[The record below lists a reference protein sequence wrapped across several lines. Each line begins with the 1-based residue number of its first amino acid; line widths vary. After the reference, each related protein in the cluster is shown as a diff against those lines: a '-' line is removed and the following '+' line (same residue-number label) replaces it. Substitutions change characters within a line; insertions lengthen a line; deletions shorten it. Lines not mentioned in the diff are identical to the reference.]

1 MKLMK
6 LTTVIILSFIL
17 SSCGKSNDGDWFL
30 DYSKTFG
37 TTEEEI
43 KKVEGGAFA
52 VALIGHLIDTVTI
65 KGESLNVYDS
75 DKKLISK
82 CLIKKLNEKNGVEC
96 ESQIENEKTKK
107 SNLTLVSENDVLK
120 FIDEDKKMDLH
131 LTKTKQNPK
140 ELYKN
145 LFEDKNTAVQPTE
158 QNIATTIEAT
168 LKSYSMGDN
177 QWLTVTDS
185 NGKEIN
191 GLCWDDT
198 FCNELDENTFA
209 KKYGGKKARILLT
222 QGKPMDYGGG
232 EAPDSP
238 AFTKIEILSK

>member
-1 MKLMK
+1 MNLIK
-6 LTTVIILSFIL
+6 LTTIIILSAVL

-30 DYSKTFG
+30 DYKKSFG
-37 TTEEEI
+37 TTEEEL
-43 KKVEGGAFA
+43 KKIEGGIFA
-52 VALIGHLIDTVTI
+52 VAIIGKFIDTVSI
-65 KGESLNVYDS
+65 KGNSLEIKDE
-75 DKKLISK
+75 DKKIISK
-82 CLIKKLNEKNGVEC
+82 CVINKINEQNGVEC
-96 ESQIENEKTKK
+96 TSQIENNNSKK
-107 SNLTLVSENDVLK
+107 VSLTLLLEDDVLK
-120 FIDEDKKMDLH
+120 IQDDEKKLNLY
-131 LTKTKQNPK
+131 LTKTKQDPK

-145 LFEDKNTAVQPTE
+145 LFEDKNAVVQPTD

-209 KKYGGKKARILLT
+209 QKYGEKKAKILLT
-222 QGKPMDYGGG
+222 QGKPMDYSGG
-232 EAPDSP
+232 EVPDSP